1 MRQIYFALACLLA
14 AAVVSC
20 NKNQEPEEVTVLK
33 VTTAHGTKTHM
44 GASVEGVRPVYWS
57 DGDQLALNGI
67 ASTALS
73 GVGETAASADFSFAG
88 TIDHPYCLLYPAS
101 FTTTAAPGTITL
113 PETQSWAAGGVATN
127 TMPLV
132 GYLAEGSSV
141 TLSHISTILHLQIK
155 KDPGVSASKLASV
168 TLTGY
173 NSEQVSG
180 DFTLDYEHATL
191 TGTAAAEEGRSVTV
205 TLSQESQVLNES
217 TPLDVFIVVPSNTYT
232 SGFKVVMTDQYNR
245 VMTKQRSTGITL
257 TPGKQV
263 NMEVFTFVPSAL
275 ATEFTIQDVIE
286 EVLPPDNYNI
296 TGRVVDNS
304 GNGLEGV
311 VVSDGTQCIRSACDG
326 TFYMESTIAD
336 VKFVHISTPSGYK
349 PTVVNGIP
357 KFYKA
362 KADITPVGGVYD
374 FGDFVVYPVE
384 NPNRY
389 TLLIT
394 ADPQPRS
401 NGWGLDKIAYK
412 SLEVCEDLYDE
423 LADVKASITDREVYG
438 ICLGDIVHEA
448 MSLYTNYNTGLARL
462 GYPTYNII
470 GNHDNDPSKA
480 NDDAAAATFESY
492 YGPRNYSFNIGGI
505 HFVMLDNLIMKDN
518 GEGNLTAYD
527 QGLTD
532 AIWTWLQNDMAMI
545 PTTTKIMLCAHSPM
559 FKLLKGSERTNSA
572 YHGGT
577 HSINDGNYGYGDLF
591 DKYLEVHAW
600 AGHTHV
606 GFNYIYPSNHRHK
619 KIQVHTLARS
629 TGELWTN
636 EYLAA
641 GTPRGFTVVE
651 VDNGNISWKFHPLTR
666 QRGSFQGVSNGYYT
680 DSSAPSYSWRDWN
693 YNATSHVAE
702 MKVGGGA
709 LTEDYQLHAY
719 PRGAYDDDYVYANVF
734 LWDENWELPVWTP
747 DGGAPVTMTR
757 LVSANNQEDVSKTSI
772 EGKIYDAAD
781 TEFRTLYKTY
791 ANHSGASL
799 AGLSD
804 YRTREV
810 YSADGY
816 IVTMFR
822 APASASPSSGTVSVT
837 DRFGNTYTRTVSW

>member
-1 MRQIYFALACLLA
+1 MRQIYFAFACLLA

-88 TIDHPYCLLYPAS
+88 TINHPYRLLYPAS
-101 FTTTAAPGTITL
+101 FTTTADPETITL

-205 TLSQESQVLNES
+205 TLSQESQVLSES

-245 VMTKQRSTGITL
+245 VMTKQKSSSIEL
-257 TPGKQV
+257 KPGRQV

-349 PTVVNGIP
+349 PYVENGIP

-362 KADITPVGGVYD
+362 KADITPEDGVYD
-374 FGDFVVYPVE
+374 FGDFVVCPAT
-384 NPNRY
+384 NPNRF
-389 TLLIT
+389 TLLIS
-394 ADPQPRS
+394 ADPQPRRYE
-401 NGWGLDKIAYK
+401 NWNNDRIAYR
-412 SLEVCEDLYDE
+412 SLDVCEDLYDE
-423 LADVKASITDREVYG
+423 LYDVAAGITDREVYG
-438 ICLGDIVHEA
+438 ICLGDIVHET
-448 MSLYTNYNTGLARL
+448 MGLYENYNTGLARL
-462 GYPTYNII
+462 GFPTYNII
-470 GNHDNDPSKA
+470 GNHDNDPDA
-480 NDDAAAATFESY
+480 ADDDAGAAVFESY

-505 HFVMLDNLIMKDN
+505 HFVMLDNLIMKIN
-518 GEGNLTAYD
+518 GETTKLTSFD
-527 QGLTD
+527 QGLSD
-532 AIWTWLQNDMAMI
+532 EIWTWLQNDMAMI
-545 PTTTKIMLCAHSPM
+545 PTDTKIMVCAHSPM
-559 FKLLKGSERTNSA
+559 FRQISGSERTNSA
-572 YHGGT
+572 KHGGHT
-577 HSINDGNYGYGDLF
+577 SSVDGPAYGYGDLF
-591 DKYLEVHAW
+591 DTYTEVHAW

-606 GFNYIYPSNHRHK
+606 GFNYNYPSSHRHK
-619 KIQVHTLARS
+619 RIQVHTLARS

-636 EYLAA
+636 EYLAS

-666 QRGSFQGVSNGYYT
+666 QTGDFVGVSSGICKAGAPAYT
-680 DSSAPSYSWRDWN
+680 WRDWN
-693 YNATSHVAE
+693 YNGSGLAV
-702 MKVGGGA
+702 MKVGSGA
-709 LTEDYQLHAY
+709 LTEDYQLHVY
-719 PRGAYDDDYVYANVF
+719 PRGSYGDNYVYANVF
-734 LWDENWELPVWTP
+734 LWDDKWDLPVWTP
-747 DGGAPVTMTR
+747 TGGTPVTMELLHDSSRTY
-757 LVSANNQEDVSKTSI
+757 I
-772 EGKIYDAAD
+772 ED
-781 TEFRTLYKTY
+781 TEKVYDLATTEFKSHYKP
-791 ANHSGASL
+791 NVGFFVH
-799 AGLSD
+799 D
-804 YRTREV
+804 
-810 YSADGY
+810 DGY
-816 IVTMFR
+816 PASEVGEICTMFR